1 MQNFKIS
8 IPTPCHENWQ
18 EMTPQEQGRF
28 CGACSKVVID
38 FTQMSEEEIIQFFQ
52 KHQNQ
57 AVCGRAKKTQLNRI
71 YKHQKFLEKHYIHVY
86 ENYRKSWIGNKYL
99 AILSFALLITGCQN
113 PETQLKNSVH
123 TEIFK
128 HVSDFKIQ
136 GTKQEAN
143 IEIESELGGFMEIEV
158 PPTIEV
164 HSLHKEIPYIESE
177 LGGVMVIEPIPTI
190 DSLEEHKTI
199 EIDTIFTEN
208 LQQIADSSSSIISNI
223 SSDFSGL
230 NIYPNPV
237 QDKAT
242 IKYFLKEN
250 SDVKIYLLDNNGRL
264 VKAFLHETQ
273 KTGDHRLDIDVEDL
287 PSGVY
292 FYAIE
297 TTFHKESKRLVISK

>member
-8 IPTPCHENWQ
+8 IPTPCHEDWQ

-28 CGACSKVVID
+28 CEACSKVVID
-38 FTQMSEEEIIQFFQ
+38 FTQMSEEEIIHFFQ
-52 KHQNQ
+52 KHQSQ

-71 YKHQKFLEKHYIHVY
+71 YKPQKFLEKHYIHVY
-86 ENYRKSWIGNKYL
+86 QNYRKSWIGNKYL

-136 GTKQEAN
+136 GTEQEAN
-143 IEIESELGGFMEIEV
+143 IEIESELGGFMGIEV
-158 PPTIEV
+158 APTIEV
-164 HSLHKEIPYIESE
+164 INTIEMPYTDFGIV
-177 LGGVMVIEPIPTI
+177 GDMVIEPIPTI

-230 NIYPNPV
+230 DVYPNPV

-273 KTGDHRLDIDVEDL
+273 KAGDHRLDIDVEDL